1 MRQIRGTVQGL
12 ASAGKAPECPHP
24 GARCSSD
31 PVPGVA
37 QPVAFLAC
45 YLERQFIASQEF
57 WTLQES
63 SLYIIFQNLKCTFW
77 KKNEPV
83 YLTATASAFLCCFFH
98 SKFCTETESLSPSL
112 LCSFQKRGDWN
123 FTFQHFSKSCPKS
136 EIYMKSCIFFIFL
149 LI

>member
-31 PVPGVA
+31 PVPGVV

-63 SLYIIFQNLKCTFW
+63 SVYIIFQNLKCTFW

-98 SKFCTETESLSPSL
+98 SNSVRKRNLFLLPFCVV
-112 LCSFQKRGDWN
+112 FKRGEIG
-123 FTFQHFSKSCPKS
+123 TLLSSILVKAAPKVKS
-136 EIYMKSCIFFIFL
+136 I
-149 LI
+149 